1 MTITNIIIIIMKKL
15 EILREL
21 PKRDTK
27 TKSEQMLLEKMVLIH
42 LLNAGLPKTFNLLK
56 KESVSHNKVKHSE
69 MRYACNTFSSVNL

>member
-27 TKSEQMLLEKMVLIH
+27 KKFLKEIKS
-42 LLNAGLPKTFNLLK
+42 APP
-56 KESVSHNKVKHSE
+56 VS
-69 MRYACNTFSSVNL
+69 T